1 MPTVD
6 GAGGMEEDRLSPR
19 GEEAGSGQMA
29 LSAPGAGSGTGGPR
43 RGDGRRAAGE
53 GGALLP
59 LPLE

>member
-1 MPTVD
+1 
-6 GAGGMEEDRLSPR
+6 MEEDRLSPR